1 MNCQAIKSYAL
12 KKTGL
17 NNILDGYV
25 IDYINET
32 MDSLAIEYD
41 SARKKIITTITATEN
56 EWIDLPSDCL
66 AVKRCFKGDNN
77 YVYDDF
83 IIENGQI
90 QFTIT
95 DTYKV
100 EYLGLQAHVTQ
111 ITDIPSI
118 NIAYHEALALG
129 VSHKEAN
136 RIFMYDNET
145 IKVQLFQE
153 YLQAKN
159 QASGAASM
167 QKRSRKR
174 MKFAP
179 FM

>member
-1 MNCQAIKSYAL
+1 MNCQEIKDYAL

-17 NNILDGYV
+17 DDIPDGYV
-25 IDYINET
+25 ISYINET
-32 MDSLAIEYD
+32 MDSLAVEYD
-41 SARKKIITTITATEN
+41 SARKKIITNIAGIKD

-77 YVYDDF
+77 YVFDDY
-83 IIENGQI
+83 IVENGQI
-90 QFTIT
+90 QFMIT

-100 EYLGLQAHVTQ
+100 EYLAMNPHVAELINT
-111 ITDIPSI
+111 PSI
-118 NIAYHEALALG
+118 NIMFHETLAIGVAY
-129 VSHKEAN
+129 KEAN
-136 RIFMYDNET
+136 RIFMYDNEM

-153 YLQAKN
+153 YTQAKYKAN
-159 QASGAASM
+159 SMASI

-179 FM
+179 FI